1 MEEDRRRKPRAKS
14 LNLLDYIV
22 IDEEGKSGNYSMGR
36 TLNISDEGILME
48 TNIGL
53 ELGQLVLITLDLEEE
68 LVQVTGK
75 VVHANGK
82 DKSGSYQAGVKFF
95 HLGNNERRAISV
107 YTKLFNTRKDVDQLA
122 DE

>member
-1 MEEDRRRKPRAKS
+1 MEEDRRKKPRSNS

-22 IDEEGKSGNYSMGR
+22 VDEEGKSGNYSMGR

-48 TNIGL
+48 TNIQL

-75 VVHANGK
+75 IVHVGGK
-82 DKSGSYQAGVKFF
+82 EGAYQAGIKFF

-107 YTKLFNTRKDVDQLA
+107 YTKIFNKQNVPENQ
-122 DE
+122 EEE